1 MQCTQT
7 SATTSSS
14 SNIQHQ
20 YVAGGGGG
28 GVGDPGMT
36 AAIQQNALQHPGM
49 HPGGMIE
56 ATGTLSRAPQMGTKG
71 RRMQYGVET
80 GFPETGTLR
89 GQIMPIGAQTSPM
102 SSTGSTQ
109 LIYNGGSNA
118 RHLQEWAY
126 QHPELAGGAGGGG
139 GINKNAFD
147 ERLLY
152 YDTNAAVRNMK
163 PSKSHDLDDDID
175 DIEQQHQ
182 QQRAVR
188 EGFHF
193 TEGRPKKHRQKN
205 NSTSLSG
212 STRNIYPQHRKR
224 SHQEDPEQGL
234 DNDENSY
241 LQNYRRY
248 MQAEAD
254 AEFLNQYQRQL
265 QQQTYGMGG
274 GTGGYPA
281 GMLNG
286 RQALTPQQVSAQRY
300 YHQHGHNGHGHN
312 YHEEP
317 VYEEI
322 VGSSHMS
329 STYGDNGMISD
340 DEEED
345 MDQGV
350 TDEEE
355 STSRSNKDD
364 MSSRQSSR

>member
-1 MQCTQT
+1 MRCIQT

-20 YVAGGGGG
+20 YVAGGG
-28 GVGDPGMT
+28 VDPGMT
-36 AAIQQNALQHPGM
+36 SSMQPNILQQPGM
-49 HPGGMIE
+49 HSTGIIE
-56 ATGTLSRAPQMGTKG
+56 SSGTLSRAPQMGTKG
-71 RRMQYGVET
+71 RRMQYGIE
-80 GFPETGTLR
+80 GFTETGTLR
-89 GQIMPIGAQTSPM
+89 GQILPIGAQTSPM

-126 QHPELAGGAGGGG
+126 QHPELASGGGNG

-152 YDTNAAVRNMK
+152 YDANAAARNMK
-163 PSKSHDLDDDID
+163 PSKSHDLDEDLGDDVD
-175 DIEQQHQ
+175 QQQQQHHS
-182 QQRAVR
+182 QRSAR

-205 NSTSLSG
+205 NNASLTG

-224 SHQEDPEQGL
+224 SQQDDPEQGL

-265 QQQTYGMGG
+265 QQQQQQNYGASN
-274 GTGGYPA
+274 YPA
-281 GMLNG
+281 GMVNG
-286 RQALTPQQVSAQRY
+286 RQSLTPQQVAAQRY

-312 YHEEP
+312 YLEEP

-322 VGSSHMS
+322 VGSSQMS
-329 STYGDNGMISD
+329 STYGDHEMMS

>member
-1 MQCTQT
+1 MRCTQ
-7 SATTSSS
+7 SSNTTSSS

-20 YVAGGGGG
+20 YVAG
-28 GVGDPGMT
+28 VDPTMT
-36 AAIQQNALQHPGM
+36 PSMQPNILQPGM
-49 HPGGMIE
+49 HPGGLIE
-56 ATGTLSRAPQMGTKG
+56 TTGTLSRAPQMGTKG
-71 RRMQYGVET
+71 RRMPYGID
-80 GFPETGTLR
+80 GMPETGTLR

-126 QHPELAGGAGGGG
+126 QHPELS

-152 YDTNAAVRNMK
+152 YDANAATRSMK
-163 PSKSHDLDDDID
+163 PSKSHDLDCEEDPEDL
-175 DIEQQHQ
+175 ENL
-182 QQRAVR
+182 QQRTR

-193 TEGRPKKHRQKN
+193 TEGRPKKHRSSKN
-205 NSTSLSG
+205 NPQTLTG
-212 STRNIYPQHRKR
+212 SARNIYPQHRKR
-224 SHQEDPEQGL
+224 SHHEDPEQGV

-254 AEFLNQYQRQL
+254 AEFLNRYQQQL
-265 QQQTYGMGG
+265 QQQAYDIGTS
-274 GTGGYPA
+274 GTGYP
-281 GMLNG
+281 GVMING
-286 RQALTPQQVSAQRY
+286 RQSMTPQQVAAQRY

-329 STYGDNGMISD
+329 STYGDNGIMS